1 MSNIT
6 NIIINDAKS
15 IAKFS
20 YSLIAIICSFA
31 IISCS
36 SPFEKEVIKN
46 YKSQNSSSR
55 INNSEDNSVRNFK
68 YLDKNLKNSMKNQ
81 DQYDDSDLE
90 DSSGF

>member
-1 MSNIT
+1 MLNIT
-6 NIIINDAKS
+6 NIIINGAKS
-15 IAKFS
+15 INKFS
-20 YSLIAIICSFA
+20 YILAIIICSFA